1 MAKNLLFDHIVVLML
16 ENRSFDHVFGFL
28 GKGEGVPADAVQ
40 YLVPGDATS
49 TAFHIK
55 RGGDFTAVGQGP
67 SHSFKQTNE
76 QLFGKAQV
84 PQNIPAAEATLDGFV
99 ASFNVSLKYDLKR
112 NPTDSELQ
120 QVMNVFDPVQ
130 LPVLSTLARE
140 YVLCDRW
147 FADLPGPTMPN
158 RAFVHAAT
166 SQGYTDNAGW
176 KPEFHCDT
184 IYHRLNAKGQSWR
197 VYYHDQNDVL
207 QLFPYVKMSVDN
219 NVHFESNF
227 FNDVTADRL
236 PTYSFIDPAFM
247 SSPQHQ
253 PNSMHAPTDVRPAE
267 KLVADV
273 YNALCSNEEVFKKTL
288 LIIVFDEHGGYH
300 DHVQPPAAVPPD
312 AIAAHVEH
320 NYLLPFDFDRLGLR
334 VPCIL
339 VSPWFTAGVDSTT
352 YSHSTIPGSIIEAFE
367 LGDFLTQRDTQAA
380 KLTANYL
387 DKAAMTSGGKQLNW
401 RAPPAVNVPV
411 QPDRIDMTQRE
422 ILEGSVHRDPH
433 PNLRDPVR
441 THDIVNSDAAGHF
454 VQTQVAKQIEH
465 QAAAKRIGQ
474 PPAGTP
480 EGAAAPDTH
489 LEATAAVSPAR
500 IYQLEHAN
508 RHAPQRRP

>member
-1 MAKNLLFDHIVVLML
+1 MAKDLLFDHIVVLML

-28 GKGEGVPADAVQ
+28 GKGEGVPPDAVQ
-40 YLVPGDATS
+40 YLKPGDATS
-49 TAFHIK
+49 KAFRIQ

-76 QLFGKAQV
+76 QLFGKTNVA
-84 PQNIPAAEATLDGFV
+84 PDIPANQATLNGFV
-99 ASFNVSLKYDLKR
+99 SSFEVSLKYDLHR
-112 NPTDSELQ
+112 EPTDSELQ

-130 LPVLSTLARE
+130 LPVLSTLAQE
-140 YVLCDRW
+140 YVLCDHW

-184 IYHRLNAKGQSWR
+184 IYDRLNAKGQSWR

-207 QLFPYVKMSVDN
+207 QLFPYVHMSVEN
-219 NVHFESNF
+219 NVHFESSF
-227 FNDVTADRL
+227 FNDVMGDKLA
-236 PTYSFIDPAFM
+236 TYSFIDPAFM

-253 PNSMHAPTDVRPAE
+253 VNSMHAPADVRPAE

-273 YNALCSNEEVFKKTL
+273 YNALCSNVEVFKKTL
-288 LIIVFDEHGGYH
+288 LVIVFDEHGGYY

-320 NYLLPFDFDRLGLR
+320 SYLLPFNFDRLGLR

-339 VSPWFTAGVDSTT
+339 VSPWFEAGVDPTP
-352 YSHSTIPGSIIEAFE
+352 YSHSSIPGSIIEAFG
-367 LGDFLTQRDTQAA
+367 LGAFLTQRDTKAA
-380 KLTANYL
+380 KLTDKYL
-387 DKAAMTSGGKQLNW
+387 DKTAMTKAGKALVW
-401 RAPPAVNVPV
+401 RTPPAVNVPV
-411 QPDRIDMTQRE
+411 QPDRIDATQRE

-433 PNLRDPVR
+433 VNLRDPIR
-441 THDIVNSDAAGHF
+441 THDIVDSDAAGHF

-465 QAAAKRIGQ
+465 RAAAKRLGQ
-474 PPAGTP
+474 SPAGAP
-480 EGAAAPDTH
+480 AGAAPDAH
-489 LEATAAVSPAR
+489 LDATAAVSPAR
-500 IYQLEHAN
+500 IFQLQHTSG
-508 RHAPQRRP
+508 RPPQRRP